1 MTSIHPAPSAVIG
14 ILGGMGP
21 YAGVDLARRVLDE
34 TLATRDQDH
43 IPCILHNATHIP
55 DRTAFLL
62 GKASTDPARAMSQA
76 LLDMARS
83 GATTAGIACNT
94 AHADPIF
101 NAVRDRLE
109 KDGTDMLLFHIV
121 DETVRAIRRHF
132 PDAQTIGILG
142 TQGTYRFKLYDRRI
156 EKAGLKALLPPENV
170 RNGLLNDAI
179 YHPDWGIKAHSRPVT
194 REARDAVSRAAE
206 GLLQAGAD
214 LVVLGCTELPLAAP
228 TTGPAAS
235 RLVDATRMLARAL
248 VGHAAPDRLRPF

>member
-1 MTSIHPAPSAVIG
+1 MTPSPSAASAVIG

-34 TLATRDQDH
+34 TVASRDQDH
-43 IPCILHNATHIP
+43 IPCILHNATQIP

-62 GKASTDPARAMSQA
+62 GKASTDPARPMANA
-76 LLDMARS
+76 LLEMAHS

-101 NAVRDRLE
+101 NAVRDRLK
-109 KDGTDMLLFHIV
+109 KDGTDMVLFHII
-121 DETVRAIRRHF
+121 DETVLAIRRHF
-132 PDAQTIGILG
+132 PDAKTIGILG
-142 TQGTYRFKLYDRRI
+142 TQGTYRFRLYDRRI
-156 EKAGLKALLPPENV
+156 ERAGLRALLPPQSV
-170 RNGLLNDAI
+170 RDGLLNDAI
-179 YHPDWGIKAHSRPVT
+179 YHSEWGIKARSRPVT
-194 REARDAVSRAAE
+194 REARDAVAKAAD

-228 TTGPAAS
+228 TTGPVAS